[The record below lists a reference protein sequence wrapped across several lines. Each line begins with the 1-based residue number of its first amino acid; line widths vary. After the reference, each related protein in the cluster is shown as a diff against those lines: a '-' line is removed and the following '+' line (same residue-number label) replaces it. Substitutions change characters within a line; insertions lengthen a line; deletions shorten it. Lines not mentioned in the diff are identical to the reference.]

1 MLNTSFKS
9 GRWESD
15 PYMPTIAEDL
25 LQTTSDWRNVQDIV
39 RLSFKS
45 LIDVLK
51 SHASALRD
59 LEGTMPLKLSKSDAH
74 ALIYNKVD
82 AEELNEL
89 RNEIRIRREET
100 RELDELRDMIQD
112 RPTRSDVHYLLST
125 KASVEEVRSISDS
138 RISAREFES
147 TMQTLEMKIGE
158 MQRDTVSRINHLPTE
173 KDLMIMRDNLR
184 NKVDSEHI
192 DEHLNRLEERHHAQL
207 EQLMSAVEC
216 KADNKWV
223 EQIENLLSEKV
234 DRQEISNNLLPLIAK
249 KIDRTDIEQ
258 IRDHFSENVR
268 VGLDKMM
275 KESERLKKDYDRLEN
290 ELDSFLK
297 NMQSSMNK
305 KADLK
310 ELDSFAS
317 ILARKV
323 DVNAADELM
332 NSLRQEFL
340 ETMNKHRIS
349 VTSEISHCQE
359 FISAGAAHMDEKH
372 NKINADL
379 RIVRDQIQDL
389 LLSCT
394 KEMEDLKVSY
404 RNLYETRYK
413 ELYNKVSNLLIS
425 EEDSKKDIK
434 SLKDTRAEWN
444 SIASEMNSMIAKL
457 ASKLN
462 SKADS
467 KSIYESLDI
476 YQKDI
481 STNINALKEEIAYRS
496 KDLEREILTQIKFKA
511 DKNYVDSVAENKV
524 DKAQVIKL
532 IEPKASEEDIRSV
545 YARLEDMQKEIYKV
559 SAGQDMSLIIGRLER
574 SVDDIGKELLLKASI
589 KDICALLDMKASNS

>member
-25 LQTTSDWRNVQDIV
+25 LQSTSDWRNIQDIV
-39 RLSFKS
+39 RLTFKS

-59 LEGTMPLKLSKSDAH
+59 LEGTMPLKVSKSDVH
-74 ALIYNKVD
+74 GLIFNKVD

-89 RNEIRIRREET
+89 RNEIRIRREDT
-100 RELDELRDMIQD
+100 RELDELRDMLQD

-147 TMQTLEMKIGE
+147 TVQTLEMKIGE
-158 MQRDTVSRINHLPTE
+158 LQRDTVSKINHLPSE
-173 KDLMIMRDNLR
+173 KDLMIIRDSLR
-184 NKVDSEHI
+184 SKLDQSYI
-192 DEHLNRLEERHHAQL
+192 DEHLNRLEERHHAGI

-216 KADNKWV
+216 KADSKWV
-223 EQIENLLSEKV
+223 EQIETLLNEKV

-258 IRDHFSENVR
+258 IRDHFSENGR
-268 VGLDKMM
+268 IGLDKMM

-290 ELDSFLK
+290 ELDSFMK

-323 DVNAADELM
+323 DVNAAEELM

-359 FISAGAAHMDEKH
+359 FISAGSARMDEKH

-394 KEMEDLKVSY
+394 KEMEDLKGSY

-413 ELYNKVSNLLIS
+413 ELYNKVSNLVIS

-434 SLKDTRAEWN
+434 SLKDTRGEWN

-481 STNINALKEEIAYRS
+481 STSINALKEEIAYRS

-532 IEPKASEEDIRSV
+532 IEAKASEEDIRSV

-559 SAGQDMSLIIGRLER
+559 SAGQDMSLVIGRLER

-589 KDICALLDMKASNS
+589 KDICALLDMKASKI